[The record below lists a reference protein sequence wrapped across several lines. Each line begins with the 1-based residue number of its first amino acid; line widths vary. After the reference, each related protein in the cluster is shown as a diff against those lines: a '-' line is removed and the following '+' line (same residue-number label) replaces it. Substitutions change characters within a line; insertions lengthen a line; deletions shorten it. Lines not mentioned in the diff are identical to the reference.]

1 VAEIITRE
9 RLGNIEQNRRSVDR
23 ETVGRNREMKRII
36 GPEIDRD
43 VKWPTQS
50 LNGEGGSI
58 LFVNGENRVWL
69 PGFVPTA
76 CCPGLL
82 WEQGRSG
89 GLRRSL

>member
-1 VAEIITRE
+1 MAEIITQG
-9 RLGNIEQNRRSVDR
+9 RLGNIEQSRRSVDR
-23 ETVGRNREMKRII
+23 EAVGRNRKMKRII
-36 GPEIDRD
+36 SPEIDRD
-43 VKWPTQS
+43 VKRPTQS
-50 LNGEGGSI
+50 HNGEGGNV

-76 CCPGLL
+76 CCPRLL